1 MYIRRTIEKEILKLS
16 SFFPVVFIGG
26 PRQVGKTTVFENCED
41 QPRLKVSLDIP
52 SIRELAKS
60 DPKAFFE
67 KYPAPVLIDE
77 VQYAPELFS
86 YIKAMVDEQ
95 KQTGLFW
102 LTGSQHFH
110 LMKNVTE
117 SLAGRVGILTL
128 EGLSQDEKNGNPNVP
143 PFLPTMDYIKTKEN
157 RAIETT
163 LPKIYEMIWK
173 GSYPKLYPAD
183 DAFWSVYY
191 DSYIQTYLERDVK
204 ALTAVQNEMDFLK
217 FMKVLAAR
225 TSQELDYSNIADEVG
240 VSVPTVK
247 AWLSILVTTG
257 MIYLLEPYYKNI
269 TKRLIK
275 SPKIHFLDTGLACY
289 LTGWNSP
296 ETLENGAMAGNMLE
310 SYVFSEIL
318 KSYWHNGKR
327 PNIYYYR
334 DKDKREIDILI
345 EENGV
350 LYPIEVK
357 KKSNPDKG
365 DIKSFKVIESVL
377 KQKCGKGAVICMADT
392 YLPLSENVTI
402 VPIGYL

>member
-1 MYIRRTIEKEILKLS
+1 MYIKRTIEKEILKLS

-26 PRQVGKTTVFENCED
+26 PRQVGKTTVFENCEEK
-41 QPRLKVSLDIP
+41 PRLKVSLDIP

-60 DPKAFFE
+60 DPKAFFD

-86 YIKAMVDEQ
+86 YIKAIVDEK
-95 KQTGLFW
+95 KQNGLFW
-102 LTGSQHFH
+102 LTGSQQFH

-128 EGLSQDEKNGNPNVP
+128 EGLSQNEKSSHPDVQ
-143 PFLPTMDYIKTKEN
+143 PFLPTLEYIKTKEKN
-157 RAIETT
+157 AIETT
-163 LPKIYEMIWK
+163 LPKIYEMVWK
-173 GSYPKLYPAD
+173 GSYPKLYQAD
-183 DAFWSVYY
+183 NDFWSVYY

-204 ALTAVQNEMDFLK
+204 SLTSVQNELDFLK
-217 FMKVLAAR
+217 FMKILAAR
-225 TSQELDYSNIADEVG
+225 TSQELEYSSIADEIG
-240 VSVPTVK
+240 ISVPTVK
-247 AWLSILVTTG
+247 SWLSILATTG
-257 MIYLLEPYYKNI
+257 VIYLLEPYYTNI
-269 TKRLIK
+269 SKRLIK

-365 DIKSFKVIESVL
+365 DIRAFKVIENVL
-377 KQKCGKGAVICMADT
+377 KQKCGEGAVVCMANT
-392 YLPLSENVTI
+392 YMPLSENVTI
-402 VPIGYL
+402 VPVGYL